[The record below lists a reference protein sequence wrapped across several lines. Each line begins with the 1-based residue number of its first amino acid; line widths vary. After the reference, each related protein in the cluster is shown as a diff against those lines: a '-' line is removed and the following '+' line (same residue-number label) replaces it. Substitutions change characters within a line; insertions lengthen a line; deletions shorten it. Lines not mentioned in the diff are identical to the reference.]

1 VIRRHQLGAKL
12 RRLRE
17 ARSLRLAD
25 AAGQLGI
32 AASTLSRIETGK
44 APTRLS
50 YLTLLLD
57 LYAVTDAGQRHALTE
72 LARDGRRAAWW
83 TPYRDVLPP
92 GMATYLGLEHAA
104 GRISIYTA
112 GTLPQLTQTR
122 EYAEATHAGASGT
135 TSKDQISWHTV
146 SRSRQRHLKLHAFDG
161 HNRVTAPDGVS
172 RLFVNRN
179 DDPRHG
185 RSDFVGTVPLTLR
198 GPFHV

>member
-1 VIRRHQLGAKL
+1 MIRRHQLGAKL

-146 SRSRQRHLKLHAFDG
+146 SRSRQQYVLGHTRLHLIIDRSAILSATPSTPLG
-161 HNRVTAPDGVS
+161 AVAGVA
-172 RLFVNRN
+172 
-179 DDPRHG
+179 D
-185 RSDFVGTVPLTLR
+185 RSPWR
-198 GPFHV
+198 SMA